1 MSARFNAFGP
11 NLRSCPICFRVGMLA
26 GERDGRD
33 LLECRGCAR
42 RFRFIAGT
50 ETQLPT
56 LERVLSSEV
65 DSWNRGARLADDHF
79 CSGCFARGYH
89 GICPR
94 CEANDRRSARR

>member
-1 MSARFNAFGP
+1 
-11 NLRSCPICFRVGMLA
+11 MLA

-42 RFRFIAGT
+42 RFRFLAGT

-79 CSGCFARGYH
+79 CPGCFRRGYT
-89 GICPR
+89 GYCSS
-94 CEANDRRSARR
+94 CERSDRSRR